1 MKKLIYL
8 FLTLIIVA
16 CSSKSIDGDL
26 ERDNITSEKNILYY
40 KGSPYSGE
48 IFELHKNG
56 QLKFKGNYKDGKKDG
71 LFESYTESGM
81 LRRKANFK
89 DDKML
94 DEYPI

>member
-56 QLKFKGNYKDGKKDG
+56 QLKFKGNYKDGKRDGLSESYPENGQVDEKGIYKDG
-71 LFESYTESGM
+71 KEI
-81 LRRKANFK
+81 
-89 DDKML
+89 D
-94 DEYPI
+94 